1 MFYIVKQWETV
12 TLIRFGRIVKTVQ
25 TGIQLKMP
33 FIDSLIR
40 LDMRVQTFDLR
51 GQSAIT
57 KDNISVKI
65 DSVGFLKIEDAGK
78 LIMGVEDYWSAIKSY
93 SQTSL
98 RNIVGEYSL
107 DELLEKRE
115 VIAEKMKLIVDEA
128 KRVPGTMVM
137 SHVCENATAWDCLKA
152 GVDTFEHI
160 GYLDEGLCEEM
171 VKQDR
176 YLVPTV
182 ELISNFYL
190 DFSKIDERQDKGV
203 LYESYVFLKLKT
215 KLKPNMEIKFW
226 RTKDGDEV
234 DFILVKDRKPIP
246 IEVKGYLSRPEIPK
260 GIKRFLLRYT
270 TIKNV
275 YIINKNTHD
284 CIDLALATLEKE
296 TVSVKK

>member
-1 MFYIVKQWETV
+1 MFENGLTWLILLFVVIVIIVLLANMFYIVKQWETV

-25 TGIQLKMP
+25 TGIQVKVP

-115 VIAEKMKLIVDEA
+115 KIAEKMKMIVDGYTKE
-128 KRVPGTMVM
+128 
-137 SHVCENATAWDCLKA
+137 W
-152 GVDTFEHI
+152 GVDIQKIE
-160 GYLDEGLCEEM
+160 L
-171 VKQDR
+171 QDVVLPADMQR
-176 YLVPTV
+176 AFAVQAEAERESKAIIIKANA
-182 ELISNFYL
+182 ELTA
-190 DFSKIDERQDKGV
+190 SKTLREAA
-203 LYESYVFLKLKT
+203 E
-215 KLKPNMEIKFW
+215 NMEKNPIAIQL
-226 RTKDGDEV
+226 RILETLSDVSKDQSNT
-234 DFILVKDRKPIP
+234 ILFALPTETLKGAGFAGLSAAASINSSAARDR
-246 IEVKGYLSRPEIPK
+246 VKG
-260 GIKRFLLRYT
+260 
-270 TIKNV
+270 
-275 YIINKNTHD
+275 
-284 CIDLALATLEKE
+284 
-296 TVSVKK
+296 